1 VVGIFPMHKFRSFT
15 LLLVTAPLVNC
26 GLAADNPNLRVGAA
40 RVDITPNVRERTP
53 LVGYEDRV
61 ATKIHDN
68 IYVRAIV
75 IDNGS
80 ERAAIAAVELIDV
93 SEEMWTTASERVA
106 KEAGIS
112 PEYLVVAATHTHSAP
127 SPGGFAPSNA
137 QTSAYI
143 ARVEDAIVSAVRQAE
158 ANLQPA
164 RMGIGRGTAY
174 VNVNRD
180 IYTGNGWWLGDNRN
194 GPSDKTVVVIRFDSL
209 AGDPI
214 AFFIN
219 YAVHGTVMGPHNT
232 QLSGDLPGATSRSV
246 ESHYGS
252 NAVAVWTRGAAG
264 DQNPVY
270 MTWLTTHPE
279 RPEDFS
285 LVEAL
290 GQILAEE
297 VIRIADNLV
306 KENAATSVTIGGE
319 QKVVSCPGHRFEPAI
334 QPGTAPKF
342 VATDAVNLRLGVLKI
357 NDIALVIV
365 NGEVTTP
372 IWERLKQASPYT
384 NIVMVDTANGAL
396 SYLTED
402 EAYDRLTFE
411 VIRTRPQRG
420 CAENAIIRNALEM
433 MAKHR

>member
-1 VVGIFPMHKFRSFT
+1 MYMLHWLT
-15 LLLVTAPLVNC
+15 LLFVTAPLLNG
-26 GLAADNPNLRVGAA
+26 GLAADRPNLRVGAA
-40 RVDITPNVRERTP
+40 RVDITPDVRERTP
-53 LVGYEDRV
+53 LIGYEARD
-61 ATKIHDN
+61 ATKVHDN

-80 ERAAIAAVELIDV
+80 ERAAIVAVELIDI
-93 SEEMWTTASERVA
+93 SEEMWATASKRVA
-106 KEAGIS
+106 REAGIS
-112 PEYLVVAATHTHSAP
+112 PEYLVIAATHTHSAP
-127 SPGGFAPSNA
+127 SPGGFAQSDA
-137 QTSAYI
+137 RTSAYI
-143 ARVEDAIVSAVRQAE
+143 TRVEDAVVSSVKQAE

-164 RMGIGRGTAY
+164 RIGVGRGKAY
-174 VNVNRD
+174 INVNRD

-194 GPSDKTVVVIRFDSL
+194 GPSDKTVVVIRFDNL

-232 QLSGDLPGATSRSV
+232 QLTGDLPGATSRSV
-246 ESHYGS
+246 ESHYGHDV
-252 NAVAVWTRGAAG
+252 VALWTRGAAG

-270 MTWLTTHPE
+270 MTWLTTRPE

-297 VIRIADNLV
+297 VIRIADNLR
-306 KENAATSVTIGGE
+306 KEDPATTVTIAG
-319 QKVVSCPGHRFEPAI
+319 QQRIVSCPGHRFEPAI

-342 VATDAVNLRLGVLKI
+342 VPTDAVNLRLGILKI
-357 NDIALVIV
+357 NDIALVMV

-384 NIVMVDTANGAL
+384 NTIMVDTANGAL

-411 VIRTRPQRG
+411 VIRTRPQKG
-420 CAENAIIRNALEM
+420 CAEKAIIRNALEM
-433 MAKHR
+433 MAEH